1 MIIRYGNAV
10 VDESRRAEIEEH
22 ALRLQTLTLA
32 EEGCLDYR
40 FSWAFGEP
48 NKLNLIERWADDA
61 AYDFHIAQDYVKQF
75 GAFMDGVMTG
85 PRAFTGFDAQPR

>member
-10 VDESRRAEIEEH
+10 VRESRRADVEEH
-22 ALRLQTLTLA
+22 ALRLQKLTLA

-48 NKLNLIERWADDA
+48 NKLNLIERWADDV
-61 AYDFHIAQDYVKQF
+61 AYEFHTGQDYVKEF
-75 GAFMDGVMTG
+75 GAFMNEVMAGPG
-85 PRAFTGFDAQPR
+85 PRRCSVLV